1 MRRLLTRRLLTRR
14 SSCVWRGGLA
24 PLLVG
29 ACLASSAC
37 APASGGSDP
46 VEVTLAATGQAVA
59 APRSIDVP
67 RSKPDER
74 DDAPAIAWAPD
85 PAEAEREALRLQRPL
100 LVFVGASWST
110 ASLEMERT
118 VFTSAAVRRAARP
131 YLATRVDATDDPA
144 AAAEYWLQRL
154 DVAGVPSVVLVDA
167 TGKRRDVVVGFVAAA
182 ELTSRL
188 NDFISR

>member
-1 MRRLLTRRLLTRR
+1 MRRLSTRRPLI
-14 SSCVWRGGLA
+14 VWRRDLA

-46 VEVTLAATGQAVA
+46 VEVTLGSAGQAVDP
-59 APRSIDVP
+59 PRSIDAP
-67 RSKPDER
+67 RAEPAER
-74 DDAPAIAWAPD
+74 DDAPAITWAPD

-118 VFTSAAVRRAARP
+118 VLTSAAVRRAARP

-167 TGKRRDVVVGFVAAA
+167 TGKRRDVIVGFVPAP